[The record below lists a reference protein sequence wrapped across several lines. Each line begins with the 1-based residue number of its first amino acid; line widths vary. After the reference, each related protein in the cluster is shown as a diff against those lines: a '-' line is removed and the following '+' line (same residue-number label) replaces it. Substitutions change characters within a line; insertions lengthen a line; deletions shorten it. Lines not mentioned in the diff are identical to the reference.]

1 MTLGRHLQRLRGS
14 PVRPLLL
21 LLVLLLSISG
31 RSNALDV
38 VDALYQLNI
47 EGTDPDQLDLPFT
60 PDKVTYRIT
69 NVSTHKQ
76 WSDLSGLLQRALL
89 WELGLVLSSDGSAL
103 VQVYVPC
110 EETMTSVFLSHAFM
124 TMLSASS
131 QNSSTGACNI
141 DSSCNAFVL
150 TFTKPDC
157 SLATVQDQAQC
168 LVLEDQVWSTADGD
182 TLSYP
187 LWAQEGT
194 VNEDLDARAMVVTSA
209 SNSSERSVTINQDK
223 AVKMKSCPSSASFI
237 VPCKIEASKP
247 SGFCEPGKSSLVD
260 LWLKEELLP
269 ASSWA
274 LNTLGVLLLALWA
287 ASLML
292 VLGLSFVLC
301 RRRKSG
307 KQRRTTE
314 NMDTRSTGT
323 TVAFASPPGRI
334 TGLLTPVSHPRWN
347 SRDMDAINET
357 LCHQSKALAAFR
369 NDTTMV
375 LKRVAYTDLS
385 FDSVLVKG
393 TYGEIWR
400 GRCSDQRVAIKRL
413 LPESKQ
419 DIDAL
424 ERMASEV
431 QTASTLEHPN
441 IVAFVGVAWE
451 TLSELCIISEFMPL
465 GDLAGFLQSSTIA
478 KGAKPLTWKD
488 HKLSLACDITTG
500 LVYLHSLVPPL
511 IHRDLSSR
519 NILISDAPFEAK
531 LSHYGIG
538 VERSMEQTVT
548 HGIPSILWIAPEILK
563 GGKPSEKADIF
574 SLGVVLCELDT
585 CSPPYTLNGELGDAK
600 TATQGLKLMPQ
611 ISQGKIKP
619 RFRDDCPSLLLEL
632 AVACLELEPDD
643 RPNAMEVVYRLRSQV
658 AASLM

>member
-1 MTLGRHLQRLRGS
+1 MTLGHRPQRLRVL
-14 PVRPLLL
+14 PILL
-21 LLVLLLSISG
+21 LLVLLLSVCSRI
-31 RSNALDV
+31 NAFDV
-38 VDALYQLNI
+38 VDALYQRKV
-47 EGTDPDQLDLPFT
+47 EGDDPDQLDLPSI
-60 PDKVTYRIT
+60 PDKVAYRIT

-76 WSDLSGLLQRALL
+76 WTDLSGLLQRALL
-89 WELGLVLSSDGSAL
+89 WELGLVLSSDDSAL

-110 EETMTSVFLSHAFM
+110 DGTMASVFLSHAFM
-124 TMLSASS
+124 TILSDDS

-141 DSSCNAFVL
+141 KSCNDLVL
-150 TFTKPDC
+150 TYTKPDC
-157 SLATVQDQAQC
+157 SVATVLDHAQC

-182 TLSYP
+182 TSSYP
-187 LWAQEGT
+187 LWSQEGSI
-194 VNEDLDARAMVVTSA
+194 NDDLDTRALVVTSV
-209 SNSSERSVTINQDK
+209 SNSSERTVTINQDK
-223 AVKMKSCPSSASFI
+223 NIMMKSCPSSASFI

-247 SGFCEPGKSSLVD
+247 SDFCEPEKGSLVD
-260 LWLKEELLP
+260 LWLKEELLST
-269 ASSWA
+269 SSWA
-274 LNTLGVLLLALWA
+274 FNTLGVLLLALWV
-287 ASLML
+287 ASLLL
-292 VLGLSFVLC
+292 VLGLSLVVC
-301 RRRKSG
+301 RRRKSA
-307 KQRRTTE
+307 KQRRATE

-323 TVAFASPPGRI
+323 TIAFASPPGRI

-385 FDSVLVKG
+385 FDAVLVKG

-419 DIDAL
+419 EIEAL

-431 QTASTLEHPN
+431 QTASMLEHPN

-465 GDLAGFLQSSTIA
+465 GDLAGFLQSSTTA

-488 HKLSLACDITTG
+488 HKLSLACDITSA
-500 LVYLHSLVPPL
+500 LVYLHSMVPPL

-519 NILISDAPFEAK
+519 NILIADSPLEAK

-563 GGKPSEKADIF
+563 GGKPSQKVDIF

-585 CSPPYTLNGELGDAK
+585 CSTPYTLNEEQGDAK
-600 TATQGLKLMPQ
+600 TATQGLKLMPR

-619 RFRDDCPSLLLEL
+619 QFRDDCPPLLLEL
-632 AVACLELEPDD
+632 AMACLELEPAN